1 MDFIGRQLDLDGDEL
16 ADYAVRSETRHEH
29 LAELRRL
36 YGFRSFSGG
45 AARELGDRLREE
57 AGQARSN
64 EDLVRRFVDTCRRT
78 RTILP
83 ATTTIERLCADALVE
98 AERRI
103 EARIAERVPPGL
115 RRDLEHLLEETADT
129 GVTRFVWL
137 RQFEPGGNSAD
148 ANRLLDRL
156 EHLRRLDVPEG
167 LFREIPPHRITRL
180 RRHGER
186 YFADG
191 LRELPDNRRLAILA
205 VCAVEWELFLVDA
218 VVETHDRVVGRT
230 YREAARA
237 CEAQLGDET
246 AAVREALRAFADLGT
261 ALIGARDTGESL
273 DAVVA
278 DGPGW
283 EGLGDLVAKAAAL
296 TNTVVSDP
304 LNHVLGGYSRFR
316 RYTPRMLRTLDIEAS
331 AAAEPLLKAVDVLR
345 SDGTTRPTG
354 FLRPN
359 SRWSRLLRTQPDH
372 RLWETAVL
380 FHLRDAFR
388 AGDVWLAQSRRYGDI
403 RKALLSAPAV
413 ADADRSLPVPASPHD
428 WLAER
433 RFALD
438 EGLRRLAAA
447 ARAEAVAGGSI
458 EDSVLRV
465 ERTETAVPDG
475 AADLV
480 ADLYRRLPEARITD
494 ILLEV
499 DDATRFTEA
508 FTHLR
513 TGEPCRDR
521 IGLLNVLL
529 AEGINLG
536 LRKMA
541 EATTTHGFWELMRI
555 ARWHVEGD
563 AFDRA
568 LAVVVEAQAA
578 LPMAAFWG
586 TGRTA
591 SSDGQFFP
599 AAGRGEALNLVNAR
613 YGAEPGVKAYSHISD
628 RFSPFATQTI
638 PATVHEAPYILD
650 GLLMN
655 ETGRRVREQYADTGG
670 FTDHVFAACSI
681 LGYAFVPRIRDL
693 PSKRLYV
700 FERAGVPKRLRPLV
714 GGKVNADLI
723 DRNWADIL
731 RVASTM
737 AAGTMRPSQLLR
749 KLAAYPRQNELAA
762 ALREVGRIER
772 SLFMIEWTTDPD
784 VRRRALVGLNKGEA
798 HHALKR
804 AINFHQRGELRD
816 RTGEGQHYRI
826 AGLNLLA
833 AIIIYWNTLKLG
845 DAVFARRQAG
855 LEIPGELLAHVSPLG
870 WEHINLT
877 GEYRWPGADH
887 RAPRNA

>member
-1 MDFIGRQLDLDGDEL
+1 MARQRRRRPVSRGRPASCG
-16 ADYAVRSETRHEH
+16 RTR
-29 LAELRRL
+29 
-36 YGFRSFSGG
+36 GG
-45 AARELGDRLREE
+45 AGCCARNPITASGRRRCCSTC
-57 AGQARSN
+57 GTRSA
-64 EDLVRRFVDTCRRT
+64 
-78 RTILP
+78 P
-83 ATTTIERLCADALVE
+83 ATSGWR
-98 AERRI
+98 
-103 EARIAERVPPGL
+103 
-115 RRDLEHLLEETADT
+115 
-129 GVTRFVWL
+129 
-137 RQFEPGGNSAD
+137 
-148 ANRLLDRL
+148 
-156 EHLRRLDVPEG
+156 
-167 LFREIPPHRITRL
+167 
-180 RRHGER
+180 
-186 YFADG
+186 
-191 LRELPDNRRLAILA
+191 
-205 VCAVEWELFLVDA
+205 
-218 VVETHDRVVGRT
+218 GR
-230 YREAARA
+230 A
-237 CEAQLGDET
+237 
-246 AAVREALRAFADLGT
+246 
-261 ALIGARDTGESL
+261 
-273 DAVVA
+273 
-278 DGPGW
+278 
-283 EGLGDLVAKAAAL
+283 
-296 TNTVVSDP
+296 
-304 LNHVLGGYSRFR
+304 
-316 RYTPRMLRTLDIEAS
+316 
-331 AAAEPLLKAVDVLR
+331 
-345 SDGTTRPTG
+345 
-354 FLRPN
+354 
-359 SRWSRLLRTQPDH
+359 
-372 RLWETAVL
+372 
-380 FHLRDAFR
+380 
-388 AGDVWLAQSRRYGDI
+388 RYGDI

-413 ADADRSLPVPASPHD
+413 ADADRSLPAPVSPHD

-433 RFALD
+433 RLALD

-447 ARAEAVAGGSI
+447 ARAGAIAGESI
-458 EDSVLRV
+458 EESVLRV

-480 ADLYRRLPEARITD
+480 GEARITD

-529 AEGINLG
+529 AEGVNLG

-578 LPMAAFWG
+578 LPMAGFWG
-586 TGRTA
+586 TGR
-591 SSDGQFFP
+591 S
-599 AAGRGEALNLVNAR
+599 
-613 YGAEPGVKAYSHISD
+613 
-628 RFSPFATQTI
+628 ATQTI

-714 GGKVNADLI
+714 GGKVNVDLI

-816 RTGEGQHYRI
+816 RTGEGQHYRV

-845 DAVFARRQAG
+845 EAVFARRQAG

-877 GEYRWPGADH
+877 GEYRWPSADR
-887 RAPRNA
+887 RAPRSA

>member
-1 MDFIGRQLDLDGDEL
+1 M
-16 ADYAVRSETRHEH
+16 
-29 LAELRRL
+29 
-36 YGFRSFSGG
+36 
-45 AARELGDRLREE
+45 
-57 AGQARSN
+57 
-64 EDLVRRFVDTCRRT
+64 
-78 RTILP
+78 
-83 ATTTIERLCADALVE
+83 
-98 AERRI
+98 
-103 EARIAERVPPGL
+103 
-115 RRDLEHLLEETADT
+115 
-129 GVTRFVWL
+129 
-137 RQFEPGGNSAD
+137 
-148 ANRLLDRL
+148 
-156 EHLRRLDVPEG
+156 
-167 LFREIPPHRITRL
+167 
-180 RRHGER
+180 
-186 YFADG
+186 
-191 LRELPDNRRLAILA
+191 
-205 VCAVEWELFLVDA
+205 
-218 VVETHDRVVGRT
+218 
-230 YREAARA
+230 
-237 CEAQLGDET
+237 
-246 AAVREALRAFADLGT
+246 
-261 ALIGARDTGESL
+261 
-273 DAVVA
+273 
-278 DGPGW
+278 
-283 EGLGDLVAKAAAL
+283 
-296 TNTVVSDP
+296 
-304 LNHVLGGYSRFR
+304 
-316 RYTPRMLRTLDIEAS
+316 
-331 AAAEPLLKAVDVLR
+331 
-345 SDGTTRPTG
+345 
-354 FLRPN
+354 
-359 SRWSRLLRTQPDH
+359 
-372 RLWETAVL
+372 L

-388 AGDVWLAQSRRYGDI
+388 AGDVWLARSRRYGDI

-413 ADADRSLPVPASPHD
+413 ADADRNLPVPASPHD
-428 WLAER
+428 WRAER

-447 ARAEAVAGGSI
+447 ARAGATAGGSI

-599 AAGRGEALNLVNAR
+599 AAGRGETLNLVNAR

-816 RTGEGQHYRI
+816 RTGEGQHLPGRRPQP
-826 AGLNLLA
+826 AGRDHHLLEHVEARRRRLREEADRARDPGRTSVPHLA
-833 AIIIYWNTLKLG
+833 ARLG
-845 DAVFARRQAG
+845 AHQPDRGIPLAG
-855 LEIPGELLAHVSPLG
+855 SRPSGTAKR
-870 WEHINLT
+870 LT
-877 GEYRWPGADH
+877 
-887 RAPRNA
+887 